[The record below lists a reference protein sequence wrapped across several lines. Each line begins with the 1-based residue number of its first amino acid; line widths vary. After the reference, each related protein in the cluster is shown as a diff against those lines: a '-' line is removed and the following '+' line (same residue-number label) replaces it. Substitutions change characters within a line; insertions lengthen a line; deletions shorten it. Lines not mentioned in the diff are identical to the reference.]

1 MQVTLKVSSVK
12 CKEMSTKKR
21 TPRMRHNYEVAPG
34 IMRFSAAR
42 MYTKRGAYAK
52 KSYPRVKKTIE
63 RKVKVVVK
71 PIGGDKNGKERKV
84 LVKKGPKYLKEV
96 ATTRRIK
103 RPPRK
108 TPLRSSIT
116 PGTVLIIL
124 AGRHKGKRVIFL
136 KQLKKSGLLLVTGP
150 MKLNST
156 PLRRIAQ
163 AFVIAT
169 KTKIDISGLKV
180 PGHID
185 DAYFRRINSK
195 KEPKKGDANIFAQGT
210 TEYTV
215 SDQRKADQKAVDSVV
230 LEVIRKH
237 PEKKYLFG
245 YLGSR
250 FALGKNQFPH
260 QMLF

>member
-1 MQVTLKVSSVK
+1 MLA
-12 CKEMSTKKR
+12 KKR
-21 TPRMRHNYEVAPG
+21 VPRMRHNYEVAPG
-34 IMRFSAAR
+34 VMRFSAAR
-42 MYTKRGAYAK
+42 MYAKRGAYAK
-52 KSYPRVKKTIE
+52 KTYPTVEKKMR
-63 RKVKVVVK
+63 RKVKFVVK

-84 LVKKGPKYLKEV
+84 LIKKEPKYLKECR
-96 ATTRRIK
+96 TTRRTK
-103 RPPRK
+103 RSPKK
-108 TPLRSSIT
+108 TALRRSIS
-116 PGTVLIIL
+116 PGTILIIL

-136 KQLKKSGLLLVTGP
+136 KQLEKSGLLLVTGP

-169 KTKIDISGLKV
+169 KTKLDISGLKV
-180 PGHID
+180 PEHID
-185 DAYFRRINSK
+185 DAYFRRFNFK
-195 KEPKKGDANIFAQGT
+195 KAPKKGDANIFTQGT

-215 SDQRKADQKAVDSVV
+215 SDQRKADQKAVDNVV

-260 QMLF
+260 RMLF

>member
-1 MQVTLKVSSVK
+1 MAKK
-12 CKEMSTKKR
+12 CA
-21 TPRMRHNYEVAPG
+21 PRMRHNYEVTPG
-34 IMRFSAAR
+34 VMRFSAAR
-42 MYTKRGAYAK
+42 MYAKRGAYAK
-52 KSYPRVKKTIE
+52 KPYPAVEKKIE
-63 RKVKVVVK
+63 RKTKFIVK

-84 LVKKGPKYLKEV
+84 FIKKRPKYVKEGR
-96 ATTRRIK
+96 TTRRAK
-103 RPPRK
+103 RSPKK
-108 TPLRSSIT
+108 TVLRRSIT
-116 PGTVLIIL
+116 PGTILIIL

-136 KQLKKSGLLLVTGP
+136 KQLEKSGLLLVTGP

-163 AFVIAT
+163 AF
-169 KTKIDISGLKV
+169 
-180 PGHID
+180 
-185 DAYFRRINSK
+185 FK
-195 KEPKKGDANIFAQGT
+195 KAPKKGDANIFAQGT

-230 LEVIRKH
+230 LEVIREH

>member
-1 MQVTLKVSSVK
+1 M
-12 CKEMSTKKR
+12 TKKPA
-21 TPRMRHNYEVAPG
+21 PRMRHNYEVAPG
-34 IMRFSAAR
+34 VMRFSAAR
-42 MYTKRGAYAK
+42 MYAKRGMYAK
-52 KSYPRVKKTIE
+52 KPYPPVEKKVQ
-63 RKVKVVVK
+63 RKPKVVVK

-84 LVKKGPKYLKEV
+84 LIKKGPKYLKECITAKRV
-96 ATTRRIK
+96 KRRTK
-103 RPPRK
+103 KTALRP
-108 TPLRSSIT
+108 SIT
-116 PGTVLIIL
+116 PGTILIIL

-136 KQLKKSGLLLVTGP
+136 KQLEKSGLLLVTGP

-169 KTKIDISGLKV
+169 KTKIDISDLKV

-185 DAYFRRINSK
+185 DAYFRRFNSK
-195 KEPKKGDANIFAQGT
+195 KAPKKGDANIFAPGAA
-210 TEYTV
+210 EYTV

-250 FALGKNQFPH
+250 FSLGKNQFPH
-260 QMLF
+260 KMLF

>member
-1 MQVTLKVSSVK
+1 MPA
-12 CKEMSTKKR
+12 KKR
-21 TPRMRHNYEVAPG
+21 APRMRHNYEVAPG
-34 IMRFSAAR
+34 VMRFSAAR
-42 MYTKRGAYAK
+42 MYAKRGAYAK
-52 KSYPRVKKTIE
+52 KPYPAVRKKVE
-63 RKVKVVVK
+63 RKAKVIVK

-96 ATTRRIK
+96 ITTRRVK
-103 RPPRK
+103 RSVK
-108 TPLRSSIT
+108 KVALRPSIT

-136 KQLKKSGLLLVTGP
+136 KQLEKSGLLLVTGP

-180 PGHID
+180 PQHID
-185 DAYFRRINSK
+185 DAYFRRFNSK
-195 KEPKKGDANIFAQGT
+195 KAPKKGDANIFAQGT

-215 SDQRKADQKAVDSVV
+215 SDQRKADQKTVDSVV

>member
-1 MQVTLKVSSVK
+1 
-12 CKEMSTKKR
+12 MSEKKSA
-21 TPRMRHNYEVAPG
+21 PRMRHNYEVAPG

-42 MYTKRGAYAK
+42 MYAKRGAYAK
-52 KSYPRVKKTIE
+52 KSYPPVEKKVE
-63 RKVKVVVK
+63 RKAKVIVK
-71 PIGGDKNGKERKV
+71 PIGGDKNGKKRKV
-84 LVKKGPKYLKEV
+84 LVKKGPKYLREV
-96 ATTRRIK
+96 TVTRRIK
-103 RPPRK
+103 RSTKK

-116 PGTVLIIL
+116 PGTILIIL

-136 KQLKKSGLLLVTGP
+136 KQLEKSGLLLVTGP

-169 KTKIDISGLKV
+169 KTKIDISRLKV

-185 DAYFRRINSK
+185 DAYFRRFNSK
-195 KEPKKGDANIFAQGT
+195 KAPKKGDANIFAQGT

-215 SDQRKADQKAVDSVV
+215 SDQRKADQKTVDSVI
-230 LEVIRKH
+230 LEVIREH

>member
-1 MQVTLKVSSVK
+1 MFSFVEDT
-12 CKEMSTKKR
+12 CKEMSAIKR

-42 MYTKRGAYAK
+42 MYAKRGAYARK
-52 KSYPRVKKTIE
+52 PYSIVKKKRE
-63 RKVKVVVK
+63 RKTKFVVK
-71 PIGGDKNGKERKV
+71 PVGGDKNGKERKV
-84 LVKKGPKYLKEV
+84 LVKKGPKYLKED
-96 ATTRRIK
+96 RITQRVK
-103 RPPRK
+103 RSPKKPA
-108 TPLRSSIT
+108 LRPSIT
-116 PGTVLIIL
+116 PGTILIML

-136 KQLKKSGLLLVTGP
+136 KQLEKSGLLLVTGP

-169 KTKIDISGLKV
+169 KTKIDVSGIKI
-180 PGHID
+180 PEHID
-185 DAYFRRINSK
+185 DAYFRRFNSK
-195 KEPKKGDANIFAQGT
+195 KTPKKGDANIFAQGK

-215 SDQRKADQKAVDSVV
+215 SDQRKVDQKAIDSMV

-250 FALGKNQFPH
+250 FSLGKNQFPH